1 MLNDYE
7 ITRVENDE
15 KVNTILS
22 LLKLVAI
29 SVAILCS
36 IILLP
41 DLFDKV
47 YETRE
52 SAVDDS
58 LKIRVVANS
67 NTTADQQLKNEIVDS
82 LQPIFTQIQKN
93 ELNGVDNDESYAQLV
108 TFVQKH
114 YPQEEININIG
125 EHLIPPKFDANTF
138 YPQNVYNS
146 LVLTIGSGRGD
157 NWWCSIFGNV
167 CESAQAKEDTK
178 QDTKEVAKEEEKD
191 EPEVKFFIWEWIKKL
206 FS

>member
-7 ITRVENDE
+7 ITRVENE
-15 KVNTILS
+15 KVNAILS

-41 DLFDKV
+41 DLFDRV

-52 SAVDDS
+52 STVDDS

-67 NTTADQQLKNEIVDS
+67 NTTADQQLKKELVDS
-82 LQPIFTQIQKN
+82 LQPIFAQIQNN

-108 TFVQKH
+108 TFVEKQ
-114 YPQEEININIG
+114 YPQQEITINLG
-125 EHLIPPKFDANTF
+125 QHLIPPKFDAYTF
-138 YPQNVYNS
+138 YPQNMYNS
-146 LVLTIGSGRGD
+146 LVLTIGNGRGD

-167 CESAQAKEDTK
+167 CESAQAKEDV
-178 QDTKEVAKEEEKD
+178 KEDVKKEEEK
-191 EPEVKFFIWEWIKKL
+191 ETEVKFFIWEWIKKL